1 MKTYKALKKN
11 IFSDDCFSLVPIRYA
26 DRIKIMNWRNEQI
39 YHLRQSKVLTE
50 DDQEK
55 FFAEIIPPL
64 FNQKQPDQIL
74 FSFLKHKKCIGYGG
88 LVHLNWIDK
97 NAEISFIM
105 NTKLEKVN
113 FQNYW
118 KVFMNLIEEVA
129 FADLKLNKISTYAYD
144 LRPKLYPVLDEL
156 GFIKEAVLKN
166 HCLLDSKYIDVIIHS
181 KFKEY

>member
-1 MKTYKALKKN
+1 MKTYQALKKN
-11 IFSDDCFSLVPIRYA
+11 IFSDDDFSLVPIRYT
-26 DRIKIMNWRNEQI
+26 DRFKIMNWRNEQI

-105 NTKLEKVN
+105 NTVLEKEN
-113 FQNYW
+113 FYDIW
-118 KVFMNLIEEVA
+118 TTYLYLIEKV
-129 FADLKLNKISTYAYD
+129 Y
-144 LRPKLYPVLDEL
+144 
-156 GFIKEAVLKN
+156 
-166 HCLLDSKYIDVIIHS
+166 
-181 KFKEY
+181 KFFL